1 MSDETENTVGDMMQ
15 KQNVDILKMLTY
27 TVGAAVYVAGVVYAE
42 THGFSMLSK
51 GVSPEFMV
59 WAIAGMIAVGITA
72 LVLPIMLVKVI
83 KDPLQWVICL
93 LFYVVDV
100 GIMGVNAAVDFM
112 TNTAGELPAWGALYA
127 SWILPLTPVVVA
139 GGWVI
144 DFLLDPDV
152 RKRLKLARVDSAI
165 QDTRLNM
172 AVKHASTAQAG
183 AMIDAQAAVDAQAL
197 LMAGLGQPVYRGL
210 ARDLGGVVIGAQAR
224 DVPSQAAILTDTA
237 PRPTWWRKMRK
248 PSEASKPSDA
258 SEPNAKSEPSQPPA
272 ADPALVA
279 AMVQAL
285 TAAMQPTQPAGIYSA
300 DTSANVA
307 SDRPNANGGEL

>member
-100 GIMGVNAAVDFM
+100 GLSLIH
-112 TNTAGELPAWGALYA
+112 
-127 SWILPLTPVVVA
+127 I
-139 GGWVI
+139 
-144 DFLLDPDV
+144 
-152 RKRLKLARVDSAI
+152 
-165 QDTRLNM
+165 
-172 AVKHASTAQAG
+172 
-183 AMIDAQAAVDAQAL
+183 
-197 LMAGLGQPVYRGL
+197 
-210 ARDLGGVVIGAQAR
+210 
-224 DVPSQAAILTDTA
+224 
-237 PRPTWWRKMRK
+237 
-248 PSEASKPSDA
+248 
-258 SEPNAKSEPSQPPA
+258 
-272 ADPALVA
+272 
-279 AMVQAL
+279 
-285 TAAMQPTQPAGIYSA
+285 
-300 DTSANVA
+300 
-307 SDRPNANGGEL
+307 